1 MSISIGGAI
10 NWGIFNP
17 SLDLPPHS
25 GDGKSKVYEKPLIL
39 DKQGGVCL
47 PVQGSL
53 KTLDEQGIDKNLA
66 EHVTMTIRARMTA
79 RAAVTRSRAPN
90 FSLEVRELCG
100 KLAVGFA
107 ERAGDV
113 RQLFARLS
121 APQPLPMARRLS
133 IIPFCYCADASCCRR
148 SGFGFHSR
156 TSLCAAAI
164 CSEVILAATLSRRS
178 TAFCAPLAAA
188 SVNHLCAMT

>member
-47 PVQGSL
+47 RVQGSL

-66 EHVTMTIRARMTA
+66 DRARKA
-79 RAAVTRSRAPN
+79 
-90 FSLEVRELCG
+90 CG
-100 KLAVGFA
+100 
-107 ERAGDV
+107 
-113 RQLFARLS
+113 
-121 APQPLPMARRLS
+121 
-133 IIPFCYCADASCCRR
+133 
-148 SGFGFHSR
+148 
-156 TSLCAAAI
+156 
-164 CSEVILAATLSRRS
+164 
-178 TAFCAPLAAA
+178 
-188 SVNHLCAMT
+188 